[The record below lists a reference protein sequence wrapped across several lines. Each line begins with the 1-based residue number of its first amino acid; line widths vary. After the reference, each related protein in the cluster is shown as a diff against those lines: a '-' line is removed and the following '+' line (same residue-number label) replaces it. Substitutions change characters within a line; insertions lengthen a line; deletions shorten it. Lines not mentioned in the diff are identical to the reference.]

1 VRTNKKGSKFSSEFV
16 TIQQNFQNKFTIFGG
31 LAMTNT
37 TLVDADIT
45 MSSKRRSLSFPAWLV
60 LICIVAFT
68 VLLAAGAA
76 IWKNAPPVP
85 EVVRSQ
91 QQEIVFTKAEIQAGQ
106 ETYLAR
112 GGQHVGSIWGHGS
125 YLAPDWTAD
134 VLHRWGLATAGVLY
148 NDNPDF
154 SQADLEALPAP
165 EKASLQALISQEF
178 KTNRYDAETHDLI
191 LTNAQ
196 TQGLKKVFQDYQ
208 KLLAHGSAIHS
219 IPDGWFKDNTQI
231 KNVTSFFTWTA
242 WAAAANR
249 PNAPFSY
256 TANWPHDDLIGN
268 QAPGQFI
275 IWSIVSII
283 ILIAGIGVFLFV
295 YLTQEEADEVQPVP
309 KHPAVRIPTPSQK
322 VTSLFFGVA
331 MTMFLVQI
339 IMGMFTAHYAVEGEG
354 FYGIPLINFLPYAA
368 SRTWH
373 LQLAVFWIATCWL
386 AAGLYFA
393 PRFGG
398 IEPKFQALGNT
409 ILLGALALVVVGSMI
424 GTWQAVTGVLDVKNS
439 FLWGHQGYEYIEL
452 GRVWQLLLIGGMVF
466 WLWLMY
472 RAFKPALKKEKN
484 PTGLSHFFLYSAI
497 TIPLFYSVGLAY
509 TNRTPLSIAEYWR
522 WWVVH
527 LWVEGFFEVF
537 ATVVIAYLCSELG
550 FLKKSSA
557 LRATYLTTMLYLG
570 SGVIGT
576 LHHLYFSGT
585 PSFIAAMGAVF
596 SALEVVPLTLI
607 GFEVLKTLKLS
618 QAAEGFYRWP
628 LRFFIATCFWNLVG
642 AGVFGFLINP
652 PIVLYY
658 SQGLNT
664 TPIHAHAALFGVYGC
679 LALALMLFALREFVP
694 EKAWNEQLLR
704 FCFWMINGGL
714 VGMLVLGLIPNGFYQ
729 LAVSINHGTW
739 FARSAE
745 VISSPWMK
753 WTVWL
758 RIPGDIIFAIGAIA
772 MFVFTIRAIIAV
784 FRFPVKPRQIE
795 LPTAVGAG
803 STES

>member
-1 VRTNKKGSKFSSEFV
+1 MGNSGVIHTGTATARKTR
-16 TIQQNFQNKFTIFGG
+16 Q
-31 LAMTNT
+31 L
-37 TLVDADIT
+37 
-45 MSSKRRSLSFPAWLV
+45 SLPVWLV
-60 LICIVAFT
+60 LICIVAFSI
-68 VLLAAGAA
+68 LLGAGAI

-85 EVVRSQ
+85 TLIKSS
-91 QQEIVFTKAEIQAGQ
+91 QQEIVVNKAEIQAGQ
-106 ETYLAR
+106 EIYLAR
-112 GGQHVGSIWGHGS
+112 GGQHIGSVWGHGS

-134 VLHRWGLATAGVLY
+134 ILHKWGLATAGILY
-148 NDNPDF
+148 NNNPEF

-165 EKASLQALISQEF
+165 EKASLAARVSEEF
-178 KTNRYDAETHDLI
+178 KTNRYQLKTDELI

-196 TQGLKKVFQDYQ
+196 TQGLKQVFKDYHE
-208 KLLAHGSAIHS
+208 LLAHGSSVHS
-219 IPDGWFKDNTQI
+219 IPNGWFKNDTQI
-231 KNVTSFFTWTA
+231 HNVTAFFAWTA

-268 QAPGQFI
+268 EAPGQFL
-275 IWSIVSII
+275 IWSIVSVIV
-283 ILIAGIGVFLFV
+283 LIGGIGAFVFV
-295 YLTQEEADEVQPVP
+295 YLAQEESDEIQPVP
-309 KHPAVRIPTPSQK
+309 ARPAVRIPTPSQK
-322 VTSLFFGVA
+322 VTSLYFGVA
-331 MTMFLVQI
+331 MVLFLVQI
-339 IMGMFTAHYAVEGEG
+339 LMGMFTAHYAVEGEG
-354 FYGIPLINFLPYAA
+354 FYGIPLIDFLPYAA

-373 LQLAVFWIATCWL
+373 LQLAIFWIATCWL

-393 PRFGG
+393 PRFGNF
-398 IEPKFQALGNT
+398 EPKFQAWGNS
-409 ILLGALALVVVGSMI
+409 ILLIALTVIVVGSMI
-424 GTWQAVTGVLDVKNS
+424 GSWEAVTGVLDVKNS

-452 GRVWQLLLIGGMVF
+452 GRVWQILLIVGMTF

-472 RAFKPALKKEKN
+472 RAFKPALDKEKS

-497 TIPLFYSVGLAY
+497 TIPLFYSVGLMY

-522 WWVVH
+522 WWVIH

-557 LRATYLTTMLYLG
+557 LRATYMTTILYLG

-618 QAAEGFYRWP
+618 KEAEGFYRWP
-628 LRFFIATCFWNLVG
+628 LRFFIATCFWNLIG

-694 EKAWNEQLLR
+694 EDAWNEYLLR
-704 FCFWMINGGL
+704 FSFWMINIGL
-714 VGMLVLGLIPNGFYQ
+714 VIMLVFGLIPNGFYQ
-729 LAVSINHGTW
+729 LAESINHGTW
-739 FARSAE
+739 YARSAE
-745 VISSPWMK
+745 VITSPWMR

-758 RIPGDIIFAIGAIA
+758 RIPGDIIFAVGTLA
-772 MFVFTIRAIIAV
+772 MFVFTVRAIFAV
-784 FRFPVKPRQIE
+784 FRFPVKTSKPE
-795 LPTAVGAG
+795 LKAG
-803 STES
+803 ESI

>member
-1 VRTNKKGSKFSSEFV
+1 
-16 TIQQNFQNKFTIFGG
+16 
-31 LAMTNT
+31 MTDT

-165 EKASLQALISQEF
+165 EKASLQALVSQEF
-178 KTNRYDAETHDLI
+178 KTNRYDSETHDLI

-409 ILLGALALVVVGSMI
+409 VLLGALALVVVGSMI

-557 LRATYLTTMLYLG
+557 LRATYLTTILYLG

-618 QAAEGFYRWP
+618 QEAEGFYRWP

-642 AGVFGFLINP
+642 AGVFG
-652 PIVLYY
+652 
-658 SQGLNT
+658 
-664 TPIHAHAALFGVYGC
+664 
-679 LALALMLFALREFVP
+679 
-694 EKAWNEQLLR
+694 
-704 FCFWMINGGL
+704 
-714 VGMLVLGLIPNGFYQ
+714 
-729 LAVSINHGTW
+729 
-739 FARSAE
+739 
-745 VISSPWMK
+745 
-753 WTVWL
+753 
-758 RIPGDIIFAIGAIA
+758 
-772 MFVFTIRAIIAV
+772 
-784 FRFPVKPRQIE
+784 
-795 LPTAVGAG
+795 
-803 STES
+803 

>member
-1 VRTNKKGSKFSSEFV
+1 
-16 TIQQNFQNKFTIFGG
+16 
-31 LAMTNT
+31 MTNT
-37 TLVDADIT
+37 GVLNDGKAIAPRT
-45 MSSKRRSLSFPAWLV
+45 RQLSFPAWLI

-85 EVVRSQ
+85 DVVRSS
-91 QQEIVFTKAEIQAGQ
+91 QQEIILTKAEIQAGQ
-106 ETYLAR
+106 EIYLAR
-112 GGQHVGSIWGHGS
+112 GGQHIGSVWGHGS

-134 VLHRWGLATAGVLY
+134 VLHKWGLATAGVLY
-148 NDNPDF
+148 NDNPNF
-154 SQADLEALPAP
+154 SQANLAALPAP
-165 EKASLQALISQEF
+165 ERAGLQAEVGEEF
-178 KTNRYDAETHDLI
+178 KTNRYDPQTKELT

-196 TQGLKKVFQDYQ
+196 TQGLKYVFEQYR
-208 KLLAHGSAIHS
+208 KLLTYGSPIHS
-219 IPDGWFKDNTQI
+219 IPQGWFKDDTQI
-231 KNVTSFFTWTA
+231 RNVTAFFTWTA

-268 QAPGQFI
+268 QPPGQFI

-283 ILIAGIGVFLFV
+283 VLIAGIGVFLFV
-295 YLTQEEADEVQPVP
+295 YLTQEESDEIQPVP
-309 KHPAVRIPTPSQK
+309 ARPAVRIPTPSQK

-331 MTMFLVQI
+331 IALFLVQI

-354 FYGIPLINFLPYAA
+354 FYGIPLMKFLPYAA

-373 LQLAVFWIATCWL
+373 LQLAIFWIATCWL

-398 IEPKFQALGNT
+398 FEPKFQALGNS
-409 ILLGALALVVVGSMI
+409 ILLVALTVVVVGSMI
-424 GTWQAVTGVLDVKNS
+424 GSWSAVTGILDVKNS

-452 GRVWQLLLIGGMVF
+452 GRVWQLLLIGGMIF

-472 RAFKPALKKEKN
+472 RAFKPALVKEKS

-497 TIPLFYSVGLAY
+497 TIPLFYSVGLMY
-509 TNRTPLSIAEYWR
+509 TNHTPLSIAEYWR

-557 LRATYLTTMLYLG
+557 LRATYLTTILYLG

-607 GFEVLKTLKLS
+607 GFEVLKTLRLS
-618 QAAEGFYRWP
+618 QEAEGFYRWP

-652 PIVLYY
+652 PIILYY

-694 EKAWNEQLLR
+694 ENAWNEMLLR
-704 FCFWMINGGL
+704 FSFWTINGGL
-714 VGMLVLGLIPNGFYQ
+714 VMMLIFGLIPNGFYQ
-729 LAVSINHGTW
+729 LVQSVNYGTW
-739 FARSAE
+739 YARSAE
-745 VISSPWMK
+745 VISSPWMR

-758 RIPGDIIFAIGAIA
+758 RIPGDIIFAIGTLA
-772 MFVFTIRAIIAV
+772 MFFFTVRAIYAI
-784 FRFPVKPRQIE
+784 FRFPVKTTKPE
-795 LPTAVGAG
+795 LEVKQTV
-803 STES
+803 

>member
-1 VRTNKKGSKFSSEFV
+1 MTDTTVFNGGTATATRTR
-16 TIQQNFQNKFTIFGG
+16 Q
-31 LAMTNT
+31 
-37 TLVDADIT
+37 
-45 MSSKRRSLSFPAWLV
+45 LSFPAWLV

-85 EVVRSQ
+85 DFVRSS
-91 QQEIVFTKAEIQAGQ
+91 QQEIILTKAEIQAGQ
-106 ETYLAR
+106 EIYLAR
-112 GGQHVGSIWGHGS
+112 GGQHIGSVWGHGS

-134 VLHRWGLATAGVLY
+134 VLHKWGLATAGVLY
-148 NDNPDF
+148 NNNPNF
-154 SQADLEALPAP
+154 LPEDLAALPAP
-165 EKASLQALISQEF
+165 ERASLQAQVSEEF
-178 KTNRYDAETHDLI
+178 KTNRYDPQTHSLT

-196 TQGLKKVFQDYQ
+196 TEGLKYVFDQYHN
-208 KLLAHGSAIHS
+208 LLTYGSSIHS
-219 IPDGWFKDNTQI
+219 IPQGWFKDDTQI
-231 KNVTSFFTWTA
+231 RNVTAFFAWTA

-275 IWSIVSII
+275 IWSIVSVIV
-283 ILIAGIGVFLFV
+283 LIAGIGAFLFV
-295 YLTQEEADEVQPVP
+295 YLTQEEPDEIQPVP
-309 KHPAVRIPTPSQK
+309 ARPAVRIPTPSQK

-331 MTMFLVQI
+331 MVLFLVQI
-339 IMGMFTAHYAVEGEG
+339 VMGMFTAHYAVEGEG

-398 IEPKFQALGNT
+398 FEPKFQAVGNS
-409 ILLGALALVVVGSMI
+409 ILLIALTVVVVGSMI
-424 GTWQAVTGVLDVKNS
+424 GSWSAITGVLDVKNS

-452 GRVWQLLLIGGMVF
+452 GRVWQLLLIGGMIF

-472 RAFKPALKKEKN
+472 RAFKPALLKEKS

-557 LRATYLTTMLYLG
+557 LRATYLTTILYLG

-585 PSFIAAMGAVF
+585 PSFIAALGAVF

-607 GFEVLKTLKLS
+607 GFEVLQSLRLS
-618 QAAEGFYRWP
+618 REAEGFYRWP
-628 LRFFIATCFWNLVG
+628 LRFFIATCIWNLIG

-694 EKAWNEQLLR
+694 EDAWNENLLK
-704 FCFWMINGGL
+704 FSFWMINGGL
-714 VGMLVLGLIPNGFYQ
+714 VVMLIFGLIPNGFYQ
-729 LAVSINHGTW
+729 LVQSINYGTW
-739 FARSAE
+739 YARSAE
-745 VISSPWMK
+745 VITSPWMR

-758 RIPGDIIFAIGAIA
+758 RIPGDIIFAIGTLA
-772 MFVFTIRAIIAV
+772 MFVFTVRAIYAI
-784 FRFPVKPRQIE
+784 FRFPVASKPE
-795 LPTAVGAG
+795 LKAAEQ
-803 STES
+803 S

>member
-1 VRTNKKGSKFSSEFV
+1 MADANLIDAST
-16 TIQQNFQNKFTIFGG
+16 
-31 LAMTNT
+31 T
-37 TLVDADIT
+37 TLPKK
-45 MSSKRRSLSFPAWLV
+45 KRLTLPVWLV
-60 LICIVAFT
+60 SICIIAFT
-68 VLLAAGAA
+68 VLLVSGAV

-85 EVVRSQ
+85 EVIRSERSPIVLTQ
-91 QQEIVFTKAEIQAGQ
+91 PEIKAGQ
-106 ETYLAR
+106 ATYLSR
-112 GGQHVGSIWGHGS
+112 GGQHIGSVWGHGS

-148 NDNPDF
+148 DGQPDF
-154 SQADLEALPAP
+154 SQADLEALPAT
-165 EKASLQALISQEF
+165 ERASLQAKVSQEF
-178 KTNRYDAETHDLI
+178 KTNRYDPETNELI

-196 TQGLKKVFQDYQ
+196 TQGLTKVFEDYHE
-208 KLLAHGSAIHS
+208 LLAHGSVVHS
-219 IPDGWFKDNTQI
+219 IPDGWFEDDSQI
-231 KNVTSFFTWTA
+231 HDVTAFFAWTA
-242 WAAAANR
+242 WAASANR

-275 IWSIVSII
+275 IWSIVSVMV
-283 ILIAGIGVFLFV
+283 LIVGTGVFLFI

-309 KHPAVRIPTPSQK
+309 ARPAVRIPTPSQK
-322 VTSLFFGVA
+322 VSSLFFGVA
-331 MTMFLVQI
+331 MTLFLVQI
-339 IMGMFTAHYAVEGEG
+339 GMGMVTAHYAVEGDS
-354 FYGIPLINFLPYAA
+354 FYGIPLQQFLPYAA

-393 PRFGG
+393 PRFGR
-398 IEPKFQALGNT
+398 EPKGQAVGSS
-409 ILLGALALVVVGSMI
+409 ILLVALTVVVVGALVGSWASVQGI
-424 GTWQAVTGVLDVKNS
+424 LGVKYS
-439 FLWGHQGYEYIEL
+439 FWWGHQGYEYIEL
-452 GRVWQLLLIGGMVF
+452 GRVWQLLLIGAMVF

-497 TIPLFYSVGLAY
+497 TIPLFYSVGLMY
-509 TNRTPLSIAEYWR
+509 NNHTPLSIAEYWR

-557 LRATYLTTMLYLG
+557 LRATYLTTILYLG

-585 PSFIAAMGAVF
+585 PSFVAAMGSVF

-607 GFEVLKTLKLS
+607 GFEVLKSLKLS
-618 QAAEGFYRWP
+618 QEAEGFYRWP
-628 LRFFIATCFWNLVG
+628 LRFFIATCFWNLIG

-679 LALALMLFALREFVP
+679 LALALMLFAFREFVP
-694 EKAWNEQLLR
+694 EDVWDEKWLR
-704 FCFWMINGGL
+704 FSFWAINGGL
-714 VGMLVLGLIPNGFYQ
+714 AMMLVFGLIPNGFYQ
-729 LAVSINHGTW
+729 LAESINHGTW

-745 VISSPWMK
+745 VISSPWMR

-758 RIPGDIIFAIGAIA
+758 RIPGDVVFAIGTGAI
-772 MFVFTIRAIIAV
+772 FIFTVRAIIAV
-784 FRFPVKPRQIE
+784 FRFPVGVTQKE
-795 LPTAVGAG
+795 LEA
-803 STES
+803 TES

>member
-1 VRTNKKGSKFSSEFV
+1 MANS
-16 TIQQNFQNKFTIFGG
+16 TIDVAIPGTSRK
-31 LAMTNT
+31 
-37 TLVDADIT
+37 
-45 MSSKRRSLSFPAWLV
+45 RSLTMPVWLV
-60 LICIVAFT
+60 LICIIAFT
-68 VLLAAGAA
+68 TLLAAGAA

-85 EVVRSQ
+85 DLFRSP
-91 QQEIVFTKAEIQAGQ
+91 QQEIVLTQAEIQAGQ
-106 ETYLAR
+106 ETYLSR
-112 GGQHVGSIWGHGS
+112 GGQHVGSVWGHGS

-134 VLHRWGLATAGVLY
+134 VLHKWGLATAGILY
-148 NDNPDF
+148 SGNPAF
-154 SQADLEALPAP
+154 SQEDLEALSAP
-165 EKASLQALISQEF
+165 EKASLTARVSEQF
-178 KTNRYDAETHDLI
+178 KTNRYDPKTREIT

-196 TQGLKKVFQDYQ
+196 TEGLKQVFREYHS
-208 KLLAHGSAIHS
+208 LLTKGSRIHS
-219 IPDGWFKDNTQI
+219 IPSGWFKDETQI
-231 KNVTSFFTWTA
+231 HNVTAFFAWTA
-242 WAAAANR
+242 WAASATR
-249 PNAPFSY
+249 PGASFSY

-268 QAPGQFI
+268 QPPGQFL
-275 IWSIVSII
+275 IWSIVSVIV
-283 ILIAGIGVFLFV
+283 LIAGIGAFVFV
-295 YLTQEEADEVQPVP
+295 YLTQEEDDEIQPVP
-309 KHPAVRIPTPSQK
+309 ARPAVRIPTPSQK

-331 MTMFLVQI
+331 IALFLVQI
-339 IMGMFTAHYAVEGEG
+339 VMGMLTAHYAVEGDA
-354 FYGIPLINFLPYAA
+354 FYGVPLDRYLPYAA
-368 SRTWH
+368 TRTWH

-398 IEPKFQALGNT
+398 HEPKNQALGTT
-409 ILLGALALVVVGSMI
+409 ILLIALTGVVVGSLV
-424 GTWQAVTGVLDVKNS
+424 GSWAAVQGVLGENS

-472 RAFKPALKKEKN
+472 RAFKPALVKEKN

-497 TIPLFYSVGLAY
+497 TIPLFYSVGLMY
-509 TNRTPLSIAEYWR
+509 TNHTPLSIAEYWR

-537 ATVVIAYLCSELG
+537 ATVAIAYLCSELG

-557 LRATYLTTMLYLG
+557 LRATYLTTILYLG

-585 PSFIAAMGAVF
+585 PSFIAAMGSVF
-596 SALEVVPLTLI
+596 SALEVVPLSLI

-618 QAAEGFYRWP
+618 REAEGFYRWP

-658 SQGLNT
+658 SQGINT

-694 EKAWNEQLLR
+694 EEAWDEKYLN
-704 FCFWMINGGL
+704 FSFWAINGGL
-714 VGMLVLGLIPNGFYQ
+714 VMMMVFGLIPNGFYQ
-729 LAVSINHGTW
+729 LVQSVNHGTW
-739 FARSAE
+739 YARSAE
-745 VISSPWMK
+745 VIGSPWMT

-758 RIPGDIIFAIGAIA
+758 RIPGDVIFAMGTLAMFIFTVRAIA
-772 MFVFTIRAIIAV
+772 AI
-784 FRFPVKPRQIE
+784 FRFPVQPSPPE
-795 LPTAVGAG
+795 LNPA
-803 STES
+803 ESAKML

>member
-1 VRTNKKGSKFSSEFV
+1 
-16 TIQQNFQNKFTIFGG
+16 
-31 LAMTNT
+31 MTDS
-37 TLVDADIT
+37 TLVTDDRST
-45 MSSKRRSLSFPAWLV
+45 THGRSLSLPAWLV
-60 LICIVAFT
+60 LICIIAFT
-68 VLLAAGAA
+68 TLLAAGAV

-85 EVVRSQ
+85 DVVQSP
-91 QQEIVFTKAEIQAGQ
+91 QQEIILTRADIQAGQ
-106 ETYLAR
+106 EIYLAR
-112 GGQHVGSIWGHGS
+112 GGQHIGSIWGHGS

-148 NDNPDF
+148 NGQPDF

-165 EKASLQALISQEF
+165 DRASLEAKVSEQF
-178 KTNRYDAETHDLI
+178 KTNRYDPETHA
-191 LTNAQ
+191 LTLTQAQ
-196 TQGLKKVFQDYQ
+196 TQGLKQVFQDYQ
-208 KLLAHGSAIHS
+208 TLLAHGSAIHS
-219 IPDGWFKDNTQI
+219 IPDGWFKDDTQI
-231 KNVTSFFTWTA
+231 HNVTGFFAWTA
-242 WAAAANR
+242 WAASANR

-256 TANWPHDDLIGN
+256 TANWPADRLIGN
-268 QAPGQFI
+268 HAPGQFLT
-275 IWSIVSII
+275 WSIISVVV
-283 ILIAGIGVFLFV
+283 LIASIGVFLFI
-295 YLTQEEADEVQPVP
+295 YLTQEETDEVQPVP
-309 KHPAVRIPTPSQK
+309 ARPAVRIPTPSQK

-331 MTMFLVQI
+331 MALFLVQI
-339 IMGMFTAHYAVEGEG
+339 LMGMFTAHYAVEGEG
-354 FYGIPLINFLPYAA
+354 FYGVPLIQFLPYAA

-393 PRFGG
+393 PRFGQH
-398 IEPKFQALGNT
+398 EPKRQALGNT
-409 ILLGALALVVVGSMI
+409 VLLLALTIVVVGSMI

-452 GRVWQLLLIGGMVF
+452 GRVWQLLLIGGMCF

-472 RAFKPALKKEKN
+472 RAFKPALQKEKS

-509 TNRTPLSIAEYWR
+509 TNHTPLSIAEYWR
-522 WWVVH
+522 WWVIH

-557 LRATYLTTMLYLG
+557 LRATYLTTILYLG

-618 QAAEGFYRWP
+618 QEAEGFYRWP
-628 LRFFIATCFWNLVG
+628 LRFFIATCFWNLIG

-664 TPIHAHAALFGVYGC
+664 TPIHAHSALFGVYGC

-694 EKAWNEQLLR
+694 EQAWSDRLLR
-704 FCFWMINGGL
+704 FAFWTINGGL

-729 LAVSINHGTW
+729 LAQSIEYGTW
-739 FARSAE
+739 YARSAE
-745 VISSPWMK
+745 VIGSPWMR

-758 RIPGDIIFAIGAIA
+758 RIPGDIIFAIGALT
-772 MFVFTIRAIIAV
+772 MFVFTMRAIVAV
-784 FRFPVKPRQIE
+784 FRFPVKTTQPE
-795 LPTAVGAG
+795 LPTAIGTSG
-803 STES
+803 IES

>member
-1 VRTNKKGSKFSSEFV
+1 MVNS
-16 TIQQNFQNKFTIFGG
+16 TI
-31 LAMTNT
+31 
-37 TLVDADIT
+37 VDSGTKTARKT
-45 MSSKRRSLSFPAWLV
+45 RQLSLPAWLV
-60 LICIVAFT
+60 LICIVAFS
-68 VLLAAGAA
+68 VLLGAGAM
-76 IWKNAPPVP
+76 IRKNAPPVP
-85 EVVRSQ
+85 ELIKSP
-91 QQEIVFTKAEIQAGQ
+91 QQEIVVTQAEIQAGQ
-106 ETYLAR
+106 EIYLAR
-112 GGQHVGSIWGHGS
+112 GGQHIGSVWGHGS

-134 VLHRWGLATAGVLY
+134 ILHKWGLATAGILY
-148 NDNPDF
+148 NQNPEF
-154 SQADLEALPAP
+154 SQGDLEALPAP
-165 EKASLQALISQEF
+165 EKASLAARVSEEF
-178 KTNRYDAETHDLI
+178 KTNRYQSETQELI

-196 TQGLKKVFQDYQ
+196 TQGLKQVFKDYHE
-208 KLLAHGSAIHS
+208 LLAHGSSVHS
-219 IPDGWFKDNTQI
+219 IPNGWFKNDTQI
-231 KNVTSFFTWTA
+231 HNVTAFFAWTA

-268 QAPGQFI
+268 DAPGQFL
-275 IWSIVSII
+275 IWSIVSVIV
-283 ILIAGIGVFLFV
+283 LIAGIGAFVFV
-295 YLTQEEADEVQPVP
+295 YLAQEESDEIQPVP
-309 KHPAVRIPTPSQK
+309 ARPAVRIPTPSQK
-322 VTSLFFGVA
+322 VTSLYFGVA
-331 MTMFLVQI
+331 MVLFLVQI
-339 IMGMFTAHYAVEGEG
+339 LMGMFTAHYAVEGEG
-354 FYGIPLINFLPYAA
+354 FYGIPLIDFLPYAA

-373 LQLAVFWIATCWL
+373 LQLAIFWIATCWL

-398 IEPKFQALGNT
+398 FEPKFQAWGNS
-409 ILLGALALVVVGSMI
+409 ILLIALTVIVLGSMVGS
-424 GTWQAVTGVLDVKNS
+424 WEAVTGVLDVKNS

-452 GRVWQLLLIGGMVF
+452 GRVWQVLLIGGMIF

-472 RAFKPALKKEKN
+472 RAFKPALDKEKS

-497 TIPLFYSVGLAY
+497 TIPLFYSVGLMY
-509 TNRTPLSIAEYWR
+509 TNHTPLSIAEYWR

-557 LRATYLTTMLYLG
+557 LRATYLTTILYLG

-585 PSFIAAMGAVF
+585 PSFVAAIGSVF

-618 QAAEGFYRWP
+618 KEAEGFYRWP
-628 LRFFIATCFWNLVG
+628 LRFFIATCFWNLIG

-679 LALALMLFALREFVP
+679 LALALMLFAFREFVP
-694 EKAWNEQLLR
+694 EDAWNEYLLR
-704 FCFWMINGGL
+704 FAFWMINIGL
-714 VGMLVLGLIPNGFYQ
+714 VIMLVFGLIPNGFYQ
-729 LAVSINHGTW
+729 LAESINHGTW
-739 FARSAE
+739 YARSAE
-745 VISSPWMK
+745 VITSPWMR

-758 RIPGDIIFAIGAIA
+758 RIPGDIIFAVGTLA
-772 MFVFTIRAIIAV
+772 MFVFTLRAIIAV
-784 FRFPVKPRQIE
+784 FRFPVKTSQPE
-795 LPTAVGAG
+795 LKV
-803 STES
+803 SDSV

>member
-1 VRTNKKGSKFSSEFV
+1 
-16 TIQQNFQNKFTIFGG
+16 
-31 LAMTNT
+31 MTNT
-37 TLVDADIT
+37 TVLNDGMAT
-45 MSSKRRSLSFPAWLV
+45 TPKSRQLSFPAWLA
-60 LICIVAFT
+60 LICIVTFT
-68 VLLAAGAA
+68 ILLAMGAV

-85 EVVRSQ
+85 TVVRSS
-91 QQEIVFTKAEIQAGQ
+91 QQEIVLTQAEIQAGQ
-106 ETYLAR
+106 EIYLAR
-112 GGQHVGSIWGHGS
+112 GGQHIGSIWGHGS

-148 NDNPDF
+148 SNNPDF
-154 SQADLEALPAP
+154 SQEDLEALPAP
-165 EKASLQALISQEF
+165 ERASLQARVSEEF
-178 KTNRYDAETHDLI
+178 KTNRYEPETHTLI
-191 LTNAQ
+191 LTNSQ

-208 KLLAHGSAIHS
+208 KLLAHGSAVHS
-219 IPDGWFKDNTQI
+219 IPDGWFKNDTQI
-231 KNVTSFFTWTA
+231 HNVTAFFTWTA
-242 WAAAANR
+242 WAASANR

-283 ILIAGIGVFLFV
+283 VLIAGIGVFLFV
-295 YLTQEEADEVQPVP
+295 YLSQEEADEIQAVP
-309 KHPAVRIPTPSQK
+309 ARPAVRIPTPSQK

-331 MTMFLVQI
+331 MVLFLVQI
-339 IMGMFTAHYAVEGEG
+339 LMGMFTAHYAVEGEG
-354 FYGIPLINFLPYAA
+354 FYGIPLMKFLPYAA

-398 IEPKFQALGNT
+398 YEPKYQALGAT
-409 ILLGALALVVVGSMI
+409 ILLIALTGIVVGSMI
-424 GTWQAVTGVLDVKNS
+424 GTWEAITGVLDVKNS

-452 GRVWQLLLIGGMVF
+452 GRVWQLLLIGGMIF

-472 RAFKPALKKEKN
+472 RAFKPALLKEKS

-509 TNRTPLSIAEYWR
+509 TNHTPLSIAEYWR

-550 FLKKSSA
+550 FLKTSSA
-557 LRATYLTTMLYLG
+557 LRATYLTTILYLG
-570 SGVIGT
+570 SGVVGT

-585 PSFIAAMGAVF
+585 PSFIAAIGSVF

-607 GFEVLKTLKLS
+607 GFEVLQTLKLS
-618 QAAEGFYRWP
+618 REAEGFYRWP
-628 LRFFIATCFWNLVG
+628 LRFFIATCVWNLVG

-679 LALALMLFALREFVP
+679 LALALMLFSFREFVP
-694 EKAWNEQLLR
+694 ENAWNEMLLR
-704 FCFWMINGGL
+704 FSFWMINGGL
-714 VGMLVLGLIPNGFYQ
+714 VVMLVFGLIPNGFYQ
-729 LAVSINHGTW
+729 LAQSINHGTW

-745 VISSPWMK
+745 VITSPWMR

-758 RIPGDIIFAIGAIA
+758 RIPGDIIFAIGTLA
-772 MFVFTIRAIIAV
+772 MFVFTVRAIIAI
-784 FRFPVKPRQIE
+784 FRFPVQTTKPELTAAVNVSGRQ
-795 LPTAVGAG
+795 
-803 STES
+803 S

>member
-1 VRTNKKGSKFSSEFV
+1 M
-16 TIQQNFQNKFTIFGG
+16 
-31 LAMTNT
+31 ANT
-37 TLVDADIT
+37 TLVPTDNI
-45 MSSKRRSLSFPAWLV
+45 SVSRRRSLSLPAWLV

-68 VLLAAGAA
+68 ALLAAGAV

-85 EVVRSQ
+85 ETVRSP
-91 QQEIVFTKAEIQAGQ
+91 QQEIVITKAEIQAGQ
-106 ETYLAR
+106 ATYLAR
-112 GGQHVGSIWGHGS
+112 GGQHIGSIWGHGS

-134 VLHRWGLATAGVLY
+134 VLHRWGLATAGVLS
-148 NDNPDF
+148 NGDPDF
-154 SQADLEALPAP
+154 SQAELEALPAP
-165 EKASLQALISQEF
+165 EKASLAAKVSEDF
-178 KTNRYDAETHDLI
+178 KTNRYATETHELI
-191 LTNAQ
+191 LTDAQ
-196 TQGLKKVFQDYQ
+196 TKGLQKVFQDYHQ
-208 KLLAHGSAIHS
+208 LLANGSPIHS
-219 IPDGWFKDNTQI
+219 IPHGWFKDDTQI
-231 KNVTSFFTWTA
+231 RNVTAFFAWTA

-249 PNAPFSY
+249 PSAPFSY

-283 ILIAGIGVFLFV
+283 ILIAGTGVFLFV
-295 YLTQEEADEVQPVP
+295 YLTQEADDEVQPVP
-309 KHPAVRIPTPSQK
+309 ARPAVRIPTPSQK

-331 MTMFLVQI
+331 MALFLVQI
-339 IMGMFTAHYAVEGEG
+339 LMGMFTAHYAVEAEG
-354 FYGIPLINFLPYAA
+354 FYGIPLSNFLPYAA

-373 LQLAVFWIATCWL
+373 LQLAIFWIATCWL

-398 IEPKFQALGNT
+398 FEPKHQALGNVV
-409 ILLGALALVVVGSMI
+409 LLIALTVVVVGSMI
-424 GTWQAVTGVLDVKNS
+424 GTWEAVTGVLDIKNS

-452 GRVWQLLLIGGMVF
+452 GRVWQLLLIGGMTF

-472 RAFKPALKKEKN
+472 RAFKPALQKEKS

-509 TNRTPLSIAEYWR
+509 TNHTPLSIAEYWR
-522 WWVVH
+522 WWVIH

-557 LRATYLTTMLYLG
+557 LRATYLTTILYLG

-607 GFEVLKTLKLS
+607 GFEVLKTLRLS
-618 QAAEGFYRWP
+618 QEAEGFYRWP

-664 TPIHAHAALFGVYGC
+664 TPIHAHSALFGVYGC

-694 EKAWNEQLLR
+694 ENAWNEKLLR
-704 FCFWMINGGL
+704 FAFWTINGGL

-729 LAVSINHGTW
+729 LAVSIEHGTW

-745 VISSPWMK
+745 TIGSPWMR

-758 RIPGDIIFAIGAIA
+758 RIPGDIVFAIGAMT
-772 MFVFTIRAIIAV
+772 MFVFTVRAVIAV
-784 FRFPVKPRQIE
+784 FRFPVKTTRPEI
-795 LPTAVGAG
+795 PAVGA
-803 STES
+803 STVES

>member
-1 VRTNKKGSKFSSEFV
+1 MADANL
-16 TIQQNFQNKFTIFGG
+16 ID
-31 LAMTNT
+31 ANT
-37 TLVDADIT
+37 TTLL
-45 MSSKRRSLSFPAWLV
+45 KRQRLTLPVWLV
-60 LICIVAFT
+60 SICIIAFT
-68 VLLAAGAA
+68 VLLISGAV
-76 IWKNAPPVP
+76 IWKNAPPIP
-85 EVVRSQ
+85 EVIRSERSQ
-91 QQEIVFTKAEIQAGQ
+91 IVLTQPEIQAGQ
-106 ETYLAR
+106 ATYLSR
-112 GGQHVGSIWGHGS
+112 GGQHIGSVWGHGS

-134 VLHRWGLATAGVLY
+134 ILHRWGLATAGVLY
-148 NDNPDF
+148 DGQPDF
-154 SQADLEALPAP
+154 SQANLEALPAK
-165 EKASLQALISQEF
+165 ERASLQAEVSQEF
-178 KTNRYDAETHDLI
+178 KTNRYDPETHELI

-196 TQGLKKVFQDYQ
+196 TQGLTKVFEDYHE
-208 KLLAHGSAIHS
+208 LLAHGSVVHS
-219 IPDGWFKDNTQI
+219 IPDGWFEDDRQI
-231 KNVTSFFTWTA
+231 HNVTAFFAWTA
-242 WAAAANR
+242 WAASANR

-275 IWSIVSII
+275 IWSIVSVMV
-283 ILIAGIGVFLFV
+283 LIVGTGVFLFI

-309 KHPAVRIPTPSQK
+309 ARPAVRIPTPSQK
-322 VTSLFFGVA
+322 VSSLFFGVA
-331 MTMFLVQI
+331 MTLFLVQI
-339 IMGMFTAHYAVEGEG
+339 GMGMVTAHYAVEGDS
-354 FYGIPLINFLPYAA
+354 FYGIPLQQFLPYAA

-393 PRFGG
+393 PRFGR
-398 IEPKFQALGNT
+398 EPKGQAVGSS
-409 ILLGALALVVVGSMI
+409 ILLVALTVVVVGALVGSWASVQGI
-424 GTWQAVTGVLDVKNS
+424 LGVKYS
-439 FLWGHQGYEYIEL
+439 FWWGHQGYEYIEL

-472 RAFKPALKKEKN
+472 RAFKPALQKEKN

-497 TIPLFYSVGLAY
+497 TIPLFYSVGLMY
-509 TNRTPLSIAEYWR
+509 TNHTPLSIAEYWR

-557 LRATYLTTMLYLG
+557 LRATYLTTILYLG

-585 PSFIAAMGAVF
+585 PSFVAAMGAVF

-607 GFEVLKTLKLS
+607 GFEVLKSLKLS
-618 QAAEGFYRWP
+618 QEAEGFYRWP
-628 LRFFIATCFWNLVG
+628 LRFFIATCFWNLIG

-679 LALALMLFALREFVP
+679 LALALMLFAFREFVP
-694 EKAWNEQLLR
+694 EDVWNEKWLR
-704 FCFWMINGGL
+704 FSFWAINGGL
-714 VGMLVLGLIPNGFYQ
+714 AMMLVFGLIPNGFYQ
-729 LAVSINHGTW
+729 LAESINHGTW

-745 VISSPWMK
+745 VISSPWMR

-758 RIPGDIIFAIGAIA
+758 RIPGDVVFAIGTLAI
-772 MFVFTIRAIIAV
+772 FIFTVRAIIAV
-784 FRFPVKPRQIE
+784 FRFPVGVTPKE
-795 LPTAVGAG
+795 LEA
-803 STES
+803 TES